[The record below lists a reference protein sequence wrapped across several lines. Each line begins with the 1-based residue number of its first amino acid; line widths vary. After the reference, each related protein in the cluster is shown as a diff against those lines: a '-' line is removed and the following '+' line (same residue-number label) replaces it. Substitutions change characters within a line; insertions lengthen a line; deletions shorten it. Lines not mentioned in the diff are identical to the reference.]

1 MNDVREKLEARA
13 TLALCLMRLRG
24 ALRAMENAAA
34 DARRAKDTN
43 LATIIEN
50 RVGEVE
56 QAHRAAEEALREL
69 YEEEEL

>member
-13 TLALCLMRLRG
+13 TLALCLMRLRE
-24 ALRAMENAAA
+24 ALRLMENAAA
-34 DARRAKDTN
+34 DARRAKDAN

-56 QAHRAAEEALREL
+56 QAHRAAEEALRES
-69 YEEEEL
+69 YEEEL